1 MIDFTKVPNIHYWT
15 QRVLPCV
22 FDESL
27 SYVEKINKLEEE
39 INKLIEE
46 YNKFGQNVVTEI
58 NTFEEETTNQIN
70 TFIQQITNEINTFKS
85 DITNQLNTF
94 ETTITNRQNA
104 FETRILETAQ
114 EFVTTINNDILTFKQ
129 TINNNMVTFKQTI
142 NNDIV
147 TFKQTT
153 TAQQEEFENHVTEQ
167 NQQFMN
173 QVNQSISDMQLIV
186 DDIPAVVPQLV
197 KTDTEKWLV
206 SNAPAMIE
214 SSVANN
220 VNKFFDVD
228 SLIYV
233 THDESI
239 EDLNNWT
246 TTGIYYG
253 TSLSTLSNYPANIVS
268 GDMYWC
274 FVGHTGT
281 NAVERTIQQTLY
293 LNDGSCFTRAYVNTS
308 SAWDIWIRVSNTNR
322 EIEYNTEVD
331 FNTFFFTDKNYGLND
346 TWTGVYQLSKWSNAP
361 SDLIE
366 GDVVI
371 VNKYKYIASGNL
383 YNVQVVTKINSHVN
397 NFKNLGKIWTRKR
410 FGTVWSPWVLI
421 NYENLMINK
430 TLNGIDV
437 NSITESNIITCDS
450 ASGAINTNLPNSYL
464 TNGNYYIQT
473 IKNSD
478 TEILQY
484 LYNTGDYGANIYSR
498 QKNGN
503 TWSVW
508 RAIVPNVRYEETTNF
523 TLSGANPSYENY
535 YPTSISTIGL
545 PDENIFGGFE
555 VQAIVNIDGKS
566 SNPTPMLYNAN
577 LVYNANSPNVI
588 TIGFKVFDYESQ
600 AGKFC
605 VKFRVLDWR

>member
-1 MIDFTKVPNIHYWT
+1 MIDFTKIPNIHYWT

-39 INKLIEE
+39 FNNLIND
-46 YNKFGQNVVTEI
+46 YNDFGQNVVTEI

-70 TFIQQITNEINTFKS
+70 SFIQQVTDEINTFKS
-85 DITNQLNTF
+85 DVTNQLNTF

-104 FETRILETAQ
+104 FETRILELTQ
-114 EFVTTINNDILTFKQ
+114 EFETTINNDIATFKQ
-129 TINNNMVTFKQTI
+129 TM
-142 NNDIV
+142 
-147 TFKQTT
+147 TT
-153 TAQQEEFENHVTEQ
+153 QQEEFENRVTEE

-220 VNKFFDVD
+220 VNKVFDVD

-281 NAVERTIQQTLY
+281 EAVEITIQQTLY

-308 SAWDIWIRVSNTNR
+308 KEWDLWRRVSSTHR
-322 EIEYNTEVD
+322 EIKYDAEID
-331 FNTFFFTDKNYGLND
+331 FNTFFFTSTNYGLND
-346 TWTGVYQLSKWSNAP
+346 TWTGVYLSDKWSNVP
-361 SDLIE
+361 SDLVV

-371 VNKYKYIASGNL
+371 VNIYSYILAGILYVTQVITKIAS
-383 YNVQVVTKINSHVN
+383 NSMHN
-397 NFKNLGKIWTRKR
+397 NNIGKIWSRKR
-410 FGTVWSPWVLI
+410 SGSIWNDWTGI
-421 NYENLMINK
+421 NNENLIINK
-430 TLNGIDV
+430 TSTGINA
-437 NSITESNIITCDS
+437 NSLDGNIIVTCDS
-450 ASGAINTNLPNSYL
+450 DSGAVNTNLPNSYL
-464 TNGNYYIQT
+464 TNGHYYIQT
-473 IKNSD
+473 IKNSSS
-478 TEILQY
+478 EILQY

-498 QKNGN
+498 QKNGSS
-503 TWSVW
+503 WSVW
-508 RAIVPNVRYEETTNF
+508 RAIAPNVRYEETTNF

-535 YPTSISTIGL
+535 YPTTISTIGL
-545 PDENIFGGFE
+545 PDENIFNGFE

-577 LVYNANSPNVI
+577 LVYNANSPNII

-600 AGKFC
+600 AGKFY

>member
-39 INKLIEE
+39 INKLIED
-46 YNKFGQNVVTEI
+46 YNTFGQAVTNEI

-70 TFIQQITNEINTFKS
+70 TFIQQVTDEINTFKS

-94 ETTITNRQNA
+94 ETSMTNKQNA
-104 FETRILETAQ
+104 FETRILELTQ
-114 EFVTTINNDILTFKQ
+114 EFETTINNDIATFKQ
-129 TINNNMVTFKQTI
+129 TITTQQQQFETRV
-142 NNDIV
+142 NNDINTMQEVVNEIPNTV
-147 TFKQTT
+147 TT
-153 TAQQEEFENHVTEQ
+153 
-167 NQQFMN
+167 
-173 QVNQSISDMQLIV
+173 QVNAITQ
-186 DDIPAVVPQLV
+186 P
-197 KTDTEKWLV
+197 WLV
-206 SNAPAMIE
+206 ANVPEMVE
-214 SSVANN
+214 SIVANN

-281 NAVERTIQQTLY
+281 EAVEITIQQTLY

-308 SAWDIWIRVSNTNR
+308 KEWDLWRRVSSTHR
-322 EIEYNTEVD
+322 EIKYDAEID
-331 FNTFFFTDKNYGLND
+331 FNTFFFTSTNYGLND
-346 TWTGVYQLSKWSNAP
+346 TWTGVYLSDKWSNVP
-361 SDLIE
+361 SDLVV

-371 VNKYKYIASGNL
+371 VNIYSYILAGILYVTQVITKIAS
-383 YNVQVVTKINSHVN
+383 NSMHN
-397 NFKNLGKIWTRKR
+397 NNIGKIWSRKR
-410 FGTVWSPWVLI
+410 SGSIWNDWTGI
-421 NYENLMINK
+421 NNENLIINK
-430 TLNGIDV
+430 TSTGINA
-437 NSITESNIITCDS
+437 NSLDGNIIVTCDS
-450 ASGAINTNLPNSYL
+450 DSGAVNTNLPNSYL
-464 TNGNYYIQT
+464 TNGHYYIQT
-473 IKNSD
+473 IKNSSS
-478 TEILQY
+478 EILQY

-498 QKNGN
+498 QKNGSS
-503 TWSVW
+503 WSVW
-508 RAIVPNVRYEETTNF
+508 RAIAPNVRYEETTNF

-535 YPTSISTIGL
+535 YPTTISTIGL
-545 PDENIFGGFE
+545 PNENIFGGFE

-600 AGKFC
+600 PGKFY

>member
-1 MIDFTKVPNIHYWT
+1 MIDFTKIPNIHYWT

-104 FETRILETAQ
+104 FETRVLELAQ
-114 EFVTTINNDILTFKQ
+114 EFVTAINNDIITFKQ
-129 TINNNMVTFKQTI
+129 TMRT
-142 NNDIV
+142 
-147 TFKQTT
+147 
-153 TAQQEEFENHVTEQ
+153 QQEEFENRVTEE

-206 SNAPAMIE
+206 SNVPAMIE

-220 VNKFFDVD
+220 VNKVFDVD

-308 SAWDIWIRVSNTNR
+308 KEWDLWRRVSSTHR
-322 EIEYNTEVD
+322 EIKYDAEID
-331 FNTFFFTDKNYGLND
+331 FNTFFFTSTNYGLND
-346 TWTGVYQLSKWSNAP
+346 TWTGVYLSDKWSNVP
-361 SDLIE
+361 SDLVD

-371 VNKYKYIASGNL
+371 VNIYSYILAGILYVTQVITKIAS
-383 YNVQVVTKINSHVN
+383 NSMHN
-397 NFKNLGKIWTRKR
+397 NNIGKIWSRKR
-410 FGTVWSPWVLI
+410 SGSIWNDWTGI
-421 NYENLMINK
+421 NNENLIINK
-430 TLNGIDV
+430 TSTGINA
-437 NSITESNIITCDS
+437 NSLDGNIIVTCDS
-450 ASGAINTNLPNSYL
+450 DSGAVNTNLPNSYL
-464 TNGNYYIQT
+464 TNGHYYIQT
-473 IKNSD
+473 IKNSSS
-478 TEILQY
+478 EILQY

-498 QKNGN
+498 QKNGSS
-503 TWSVW
+503 WSVW
-508 RAIVPNVRYEETTNF
+508 RAIAPNVRYEETTNF

-535 YPTSISTIGL
+535 YPTTISTIGL
-545 PDENIFGGFE
+545 PNENIFGGFE

-588 TIGFKVFDYESQ
+588 TIGFKVFDYDSQ
-600 AGKFC
+600 AGNFY

>member
-94 ETTITNRQNA
+94 ETTITNKQNA
-104 FETRILETAQ
+104 FETRILELTQ
-114 EFVTTINNDILTFKQ
+114 EFETAINNEIATFKQ
-129 TINNNMVTFKQTI
+129 TM
-142 NNDIV
+142 
-147 TFKQTT
+147 
-153 TAQQEEFENHVTEQ
+153 TAQQEEFENRVTEQ

-186 DDIPAVVPQLV
+186 DNIPATVPQLV

-220 VNKFFDVD
+220 VNKVFDVD

-239 EDLNNWT
+239 NDLNNWT

-293 LNDGSCFTRAYVNTS
+293 LNDGSCFTRGYVNTS
-308 SAWDIWIRVSNTNR
+308 KAWDLWIRVSNTHR
-322 EIEYNTEVD
+322 QIEHNTEID
-331 FNTFFFTDKNYGLND
+331 FNTYFFTDNNYGLND
-346 TWTGVYQLSKWSNAP
+346 TWTGVYQADKWSNVP

-366 GDVVI
+366 GDIVN
-371 VNKYKYIASGNL
+371 VNKYDYTAIGNT
-383 YNVQVVTKINSHVN
+383 YTVQVITKIESALSNSSN
-397 NFKNLGKIWTRKR
+397 IGKIWTRKKSGDI
-410 FGTVWSPWVLI
+410 FSNWTGI
-421 NYENLMINK
+421 NNENLIINK
-430 TLNGIDV
+430 TSTGINA
-437 NSITESNIITCDS
+437 NSLKENIIVTCDS
-450 ASGAINTNLPNSYL
+450 ASGAVNTNLPNSYL
-464 TNGNYYIQT
+464 TNGHYYIQT
-473 IKNSD
+473 IKNSS

-523 TLSGANPSYENY
+523 TLSSANPSYENY

-600 AGKFC
+600 AGKFY

>member
-46 YNKFGQNVVTEI
+46 YNTFGQNVVTEI

-94 ETTITNRQNA
+94 ETTITNRQTA
-104 FETRILETAQ
+104 FETRILELTQ
-114 EFVTTINNDILTFKQ
+114 EFETAINNDIATFKQ
-129 TINNNMVTFKQTI
+129 TM
-142 NNDIV
+142 
-147 TFKQTT
+147 TT
-153 TAQQEEFENHVTEQ
+153 QQEEFENRVTEE

-197 KTDTEKWLV
+197 KTDTEKWLT

-220 VNKFFDVD
+220 VNKVFDVD

-281 NAVERTIQQTLY
+281 EAVEITIQQTLY

-308 SAWDIWIRVSNTNR
+308 KEWDLWRRVSSTHR
-322 EIEYNTEVD
+322 EIKYDAEID
-331 FNTFFFTDKNYGLND
+331 FNTFFFTSTNYGLND
-346 TWTGVYQLSKWSNAP
+346 TWTGVYLSDKWSNVP
-361 SDLIE
+361 SDLAV

-371 VNKYKYIASGNL
+371 VNIYSYILAGILYVTQVITKIAS
-383 YNVQVVTKINSHVN
+383 NSMHN
-397 NFKNLGKIWTRKR
+397 NNIGKIWSRKR
-410 FGTVWSPWVLI
+410 SGSIWNDWTGI
-421 NYENLMINK
+421 NNENLIINK
-430 TLNGIDV
+430 TSTGINA
-437 NSITESNIITCDS
+437 NSLDGNIIVTCDS
-450 ASGAINTNLPNSYL
+450 DSGAVNTNLPNSYL
-464 TNGNYYIQT
+464 TNGHYYIQT
-473 IKNSD
+473 IKNSSS
-478 TEILQY
+478 EILQY

-498 QKNGN
+498 QKNGSS
-503 TWSVW
+503 WSVW
-508 RAIVPNVRYEETTNF
+508 RAIAPNVRYEETTNF

-535 YPTSISTIGL
+535 YPTTISTIGL
-545 PDENIFGGFE
+545 PDENIFNGFE

-600 AGKFC
+600 AGKFY

>member
-94 ETTITNRQNA
+94 ETSITNRQNA
-104 FETRILETAQ
+104 FETRILELTQ
-114 EFVTTINNDILTFKQ
+114 EFETTINNDIATFKQ
-129 TINNNMVTFKQTI
+129 TM
-142 NNDIV
+142 
-147 TFKQTT
+147 TT
-153 TAQQEEFENHVTEQ
+153 QQEEFENRVTEE

-186 DDIPAVVPQLV
+186 DDIPAAVPQLV
-197 KTDTEKWLV
+197 KTDTEKWLA

-220 VNKFFDVD
+220 VNKVFDVD

-308 SAWDIWIRVSNTNR
+308 SAWDLWIRVSNTNR

-331 FNTFFFTDKNYGLND
+331 FNTYFTNYGMND
-346 TWTGVYQLSKWSNAP
+346 TWTGIYQASKWSNVP
-361 SDLIE
+361 SDLID
-366 GDVVI
+366 GDI
-371 VNKYKYIASGNL
+371 VNANIYSYIASGNV
-383 YNVQVVTKINSHVN
+383 YVIQVVTKIESASN
-397 NFKNLGKIWTRKR
+397 NKNIGKIWTRKN
-410 FGTVWSPWVLI
+410 FGDVWSNWTGI
-421 NYENLMINK
+421 NNENLIINK
-430 TLNGIDV
+430 TTTSIDANSLNK
-437 NSITESNIITCDS
+437 NIIVTCDS
-450 ASGAINTNLPNSYL
+450 ASGAVNTNLPNSNL
-464 TNGNYYIQT
+464 TTGHYYIQT

-503 TWSVW
+503 SWSVW
-508 RAIVPNVRYEETTNF
+508 RAIAPNVRYEETTNF

-535 YPTSISTIGL
+535 YPTTISTIGL

-600 AGKFC
+600 AGTYY

>member
-39 INKLIEE
+39 INKLIED
-46 YNKFGQNVVTEI
+46 YNTFGQAVTNEI

-70 TFIQQITNEINTFKS
+70 TFIQQVTDEINTFKS

-94 ETTITNRQNA
+94 ETSMTNKQNA
-104 FETRILETAQ
+104 FETRILELTQ
-114 EFVTTINNDILTFKQ
+114 EFETTINNDIATFKQ
-129 TINNNMVTFKQTI
+129 TITTQQQQFETTINNDIATFKQTI
-142 NNDIV
+142 TTQQQQFETRVNNDINTMQEVVNEIPNTV
-147 TFKQTT
+147 TT
-153 TAQQEEFENHVTEQ
+153 
-167 NQQFMN
+167 
-173 QVNQSISDMQLIV
+173 QVNAITQ
-186 DDIPAVVPQLV
+186 P
-197 KTDTEKWLV
+197 WLV
-206 SNAPAMIE
+206 ANVPAMVE

-281 NAVERTIQQTLY
+281 EAVEVTIQQTLY

-308 SAWDIWIRVSNTNR
+308 KEWDLWRRVSSTHR
-322 EIEYNTEVD
+322 EIKYDTEID
-331 FNTFFFTDKNYGLND
+331 FNTFFFTSTNYGLND
-346 TWTGVYQLSKWSNAP
+346 TWTGVYDPSKWSNVP
-361 SDLIE
+361 SDLVV

-371 VNKYKYIASGNL
+371 VNIYSYIMVGILYVTQVITKIAS
-383 YNVQVVTKINSHVN
+383 NSMHN
-397 NFKNLGKIWTRKR
+397 NNIGKIWSRKR
-410 FGTVWSPWVLI
+410 SGGVWNGWTGI
-421 NYENLMINK
+421 NNENLIINK
-430 TLNGIDV
+430 TSTGINA
-437 NSITESNIITCDS
+437 NSLDENIIVTCDS
-450 ASGAINTNLPNSYL
+450 DSGAVNTNLPNSYL
-464 TNGNYYIQT
+464 TNGHYYIQT
-473 IKNSD
+473 IKNSSA
-478 TEILQY
+478 EILQY

-498 QKNGN
+498 QKNGSS
-503 TWSVW
+503 WSVW
-508 RAIVPNVRYEETTNF
+508 RAIAPNVRYEETTNF

-535 YPTSISTIGL
+535 YPTTISTIGL
-545 PDENIFGGFE
+545 PNENIFDGFE

-600 AGKFC
+600 AGKFY

>member
-39 INKLIEE
+39 INKLIED
-46 YNKFGQNVVTEI
+46 YNTFGQAVTNEI
-58 NTFEEETTNQIN
+58 NTFEGETTNQIN
-70 TFIQQITNEINTFKS
+70 AFVTQVTDDINSFKENVTNNINS
-85 DITNQLNTF
+85 F
-94 ETTITNRQNA
+94 ETDIRNIVEE
-104 FETRILETAQ
+104 FETA
-114 EFVTTINNDILTFKQ
+114 INNDIATFKQ
-129 TINNNMVTFKQTI
+129 TI
-142 NNDIV
+142 
-147 TFKQTT
+147 TT
-153 TAQQEEFENHVTEQ
+153 QQEEFETRVNNDINAMQEVVNEIPNTVTT
-167 NQQFMN
+167 
-173 QVNQSISDMQLIV
+173 QVNAITQ
-186 DDIPAVVPQLV
+186 P
-197 KTDTEKWLV
+197 WLV
-206 SNAPAMIE
+206 ANVPAMVE

-220 VNKFFDVD
+220 VNKVFDVD

-274 FVGHTGT
+274 FVGHTGS

-293 LNDGSCFTRAYVNTS
+293 LNDGSCFTRGYVNTS
-308 SAWDIWIRVSNTNR
+308 KAWDLWIRVSNTNR
-322 EIEYNTEVD
+322 QIEPNTEID
-331 FNTFFFTDKNYGLND
+331 FNTYFFTDNNYGLND
-346 TWTGVYQLSKWSNAP
+346 TWVGSYDPFEWSNEPSELIRGDIVNVNIYRYTSTGFTYIVQVITKIGTTLSKNSN
-361 SDLIE
+361 I
-366 GDVVI
+366 
-371 VNKYKYIASGNL
+371 
-383 YNVQVVTKINSHVN
+383 
-397 NFKNLGKIWTRKR
+397 GKIWTRIKS
-410 FGTVWSPWVLI
+410 GDDWSEWTGI
-421 NYENLMINK
+421 NNENLIINK
-430 TLNGIDV
+430 TSTGINANSLN
-437 NSITESNIITCDS
+437 ENIIVTCDS
-450 ASGAINTNLPNSYL
+450 ASGVVNTHLPNSYL
-464 TNGNYYIQT
+464 TNGHYYIQT

-498 QKNGN
+498 QKNGSS
-503 TWSVW
+503 WSVW
-508 RAIVPNVRYEETTNF
+508 RAIAPNVRYEETTNF

-535 YPTSISTIGL
+535 YPTTISTIGL
-545 PDENIFGGFE
+545 PNENIFDGFE

-577 LVYNANSPNVI
+577 LVYNANSPNVV

-600 AGKFC
+600 AGKFY

>member
-70 TFIQQITNEINTFKS
+70 SFIQQVTDEINQFKADITSQLNTFKT
-85 DITNQLNTF
+85 DITNQQNTF
-94 ETTITNRQNA
+94 ETTIRNLQKTFEDNITNRQ
-104 FETRILETAQ
+104 T
-114 EFVTTINNDILTFKQ
+114 
-129 TINNNMVTFKQTI
+129 
-142 NNDIV
+142 
-147 TFKQTT
+147 
-153 TAQQEEFENHVTEQ
+153 EFENNITTI
-167 NQQFMN
+167 
-173 QVNQSISDMQLIV
+173 VNNFKSSVNTSIANMQSVV
-186 DDIPAVVPQLV
+186 DDIPN
-197 KTDTEKWLV
+197 TV
-206 SNAPAMIE
+206 S
-214 SSVANN
+214 SSVNDIAVPWLQTNVPNIVSEQVAND
-220 VNKFFDVD
+220 VNKVFDVD
-228 SLIYV
+228 NLIYV

-239 EDLNNWT
+239 NDLNNWT

-308 SAWDIWIRVSNTNR
+308 NAWDLWIRVSNTNR
-322 EIEYNTEVD
+322 MIEYNAEVD
-331 FNTFFFTDKNYGLND
+331 FNTFFFTNKNYGLND
-346 TWTGVYQLSKWSNAP
+346 TWIGVYQLSKWSNAP

-366 GDVVI
+366 SDVVI
-371 VNKYKYIASGNL
+371 VNKYSYIASGNM

-397 NFKNLGKIWTRKR
+397 NFKNLGKIWTRKK
-410 FGTVWSPWVLI
+410 FGTAWSPWVLI

-430 TLNGIDV
+430 TLNGINV

-450 ASGAINTNLPNSYL
+450 ASGAVNTNLPNSNL
-464 TNGNYYIQT
+464 TTGHYYIQT

-498 QKNGN
+498 QKNGSS
-503 TWSVW
+503 WSVW
-508 RAIVPNVRYEETTNF
+508 RAIAPNVRYEETTNF

-535 YPTSISTIGL
+535 YPTTISTIGL
-545 PDENIFGGFE
+545 PNENIFDGFE

-600 AGKFC
+600 QGKFY

>member
-39 INKLIEE
+39 INKLIED
-46 YNKFGQNVVTEI
+46 YNTFGQAVTNEI

-70 TFIQQITNEINTFKS
+70 TFIQQVTDEINTFKS
-85 DITNQLNTF
+85 DITNQLNMF
-94 ETTITNRQNA
+94 ETSMTNKQNA
-104 FETRILETAQ
+104 FETRILELTQ
-114 EFVTTINNDILTFKQ
+114 EFETTINNDIATFKQ
-129 TINNNMVTFKQTI
+129 TITTQQQQFETRV
-142 NNDIV
+142 NNDINTMQEVVNEIPNTV
-147 TFKQTT
+147 TT
-153 TAQQEEFENHVTEQ
+153 
-167 NQQFMN
+167 
-173 QVNQSISDMQLIV
+173 QVNAITQ
-186 DDIPAVVPQLV
+186 P
-197 KTDTEKWLV
+197 WLV
-206 SNAPAMIE
+206 ANVPAMVE
-214 SSVANN
+214 SSVAKN

-253 TSLSTLSNYPANIVS
+253 TSLSILSNYPANIVS

-281 NAVERTIQQTLY
+281 EAVEVTIQQTLY

-308 SAWDIWIRVSNTNR
+308 KEWDLWRRVSSTHR
-322 EIEYNTEVD
+322 EIKSDTEID
-331 FNTFFFTDKNYGLND
+331 FNTFFFTSTNYGLND
-346 TWTGVYQLSKWSNAP
+346 TWTGVYDPSKWSNVP
-361 SDLIE
+361 SDLVD

-371 VNKYKYIASGNL
+371 VNIYSYIMVGILYVTQVITKIAS
-383 YNVQVVTKINSHVN
+383 NSMHN
-397 NFKNLGKIWTRKR
+397 NNIGKIWSRKR
-410 FGTVWSPWVLI
+410 SGNVWNSWTGI
-421 NYENLMINK
+421 NNENLIINK
-430 TLNGIDV
+430 TSTGINA
-437 NSITESNIITCDS
+437 NSLDENIIVTCDS
-450 ASGAINTNLPNSYL
+450 DSGAVNTNLPNSYL
-464 TNGNYYIQT
+464 TNGHYYIQT
-473 IKNSD
+473 IKNSSA
-478 TEILQY
+478 EILQY

-498 QKNGN
+498 QKNGSS
-503 TWSVW
+503 WSVW
-508 RAIVPNVRYEETTNF
+508 RAIAPNVRYEETTNF

-535 YPTSISTIGL
+535 YPTTISTIGL
-545 PDENIFGGFE
+545 PNENIFDGFE

-600 AGKFC
+600 AGNFY

>member
-39 INKLIEE
+39 INKLIED
-46 YNKFGQNVVTEI
+46 YNTFGQAVTNEI

-70 TFIQQITNEINTFKS
+70 TFIQQVTDEINTFKS

-94 ETTITNRQNA
+94 ETSMTNKQNA
-104 FETRILETAQ
+104 FETRILELTQ
-114 EFVTTINNDILTFKQ
+114 EFETTINNDIATFKQ
-129 TINNNMVTFKQTI
+129 TITTQQQQFETRV
-142 NNDIV
+142 NNDINTMQEVVNEIPNTV
-147 TFKQTT
+147 TT
-153 TAQQEEFENHVTEQ
+153 
-167 NQQFMN
+167 
-173 QVNQSISDMQLIV
+173 QVNAITQ
-186 DDIPAVVPQLV
+186 P
-197 KTDTEKWLV
+197 WLV
-206 SNAPAMIE
+206 ANVPAMVE

-253 TSLSTLSNYPANIVS
+253 TSLSILSNYPANIVS

-281 NAVERTIQQTLY
+281 EAVEVTIQQTLY

-308 SAWDIWIRVSNTNR
+308 NEWDLWRRVSSTHR
-322 EIEYNTEVD
+322 EIKYDTEID
-331 FNTFFFTDKNYGLND
+331 FNTFFFTSTNYGLND
-346 TWTGVYQLSKWSNAP
+346 TWTGVYDPSKWSNVP
-361 SDLIE
+361 SDLVV

-371 VNKYKYIASGNL
+371 VNIYSYIMVGILYVTQVITKIAS
-383 YNVQVVTKINSHVN
+383 NSMHN
-397 NFKNLGKIWTRKR
+397 NNIGKIWSRKR
-410 FGTVWSPWVLI
+410 SGVVWNGWTGI
-421 NYENLMINK
+421 NNENLIINK
-430 TLNGIDV
+430 TSTGINA
-437 NSITESNIITCDS
+437 NSLDENIIVTCDS
-450 ASGAINTNLPNSYL
+450 DSGAVNTNLPNSYL
-464 TNGNYYIQT
+464 TNGHYYIQT
-473 IKNSD
+473 IKNSSA
-478 TEILQY
+478 EILQY
-484 LYNTGDYGANIYSR
+484 LYNSGDYGANIYSR
-498 QKNGN
+498 QKNGSS
-503 TWSVW
+503 WSVW
-508 RAIVPNVRYEETTNF
+508 RAIAPNVRYEETTNF

-535 YPTSISTIGL
+535 YPTTISTIGL
-545 PDENIFGGFE
+545 PNENIFDGFE

-588 TIGFKVFDYESQ
+588 TIGFKVFDYDSQ
-600 AGKFC
+600 AGKFY

>member
-46 YNKFGQNVVTEI
+46 YNTFGQNVVTEI

-104 FETRILETAQ
+104 FETRILELTE
-114 EFVTTINNDILTFKQ
+114 EFETTINNDIATFKQ
-129 TINNNMVTFKQTI
+129 TM
-142 NNDIV
+142 
-147 TFKQTT
+147 TT
-153 TAQQEEFENHVTEQ
+153 QQEQFENRVTEQ
-167 NQQFMN
+167 NQQFRTQIN
-173 QVNQSISDMQLIV
+173 SDINSMQAVV
-186 DDIPAVVPQLV
+186 DDIPN
-197 KTDTEKWLV
+197 TV
-206 SNAPAMIE
+206 S
-214 SSVANN
+214 SSVNDVAIPWLQTNVPTMVNDQVAND
-220 VNKFFDVD
+220 VNKIFDVD
-228 SLIYV
+228 NLIYV

-239 EDLNNWT
+239 KDLNNWT

-308 SAWDIWIRVSNTNR
+308 SAWDLWRRVSSTHR
-322 EIEYNTEVD
+322 EIKYDAEID
-331 FNTFFFTDKNYGLND
+331 FNTFFFTSTNYGLND
-346 TWTGVYQLSKWSNAP
+346 TWTGVYLSDKWSNVP
-361 SDLIE
+361 SDLE
-366 GDVVI
+366 VGDVVI
-371 VNKYKYIASGNL
+371 VNIYSYILAGILYVTQVITKIAS
-383 YNVQVVTKINSHVN
+383 NSMHN
-397 NFKNLGKIWTRKR
+397 NNIGKIWSRKR
-410 FGTVWSPWVLI
+410 SGNIWNAWTGI
-421 NYENLMINK
+421 NNENLIINK
-430 TLNGIDV
+430 TSTGINA
-437 NSITESNIITCDS
+437 NSLDGNIIVTCDS
-450 ASGAINTNLPNSYL
+450 DSGAVNTNLPNSYL
-464 TNGNYYIQT
+464 TNGHYYIQT
-473 IKNSD
+473 IKNSSS
-478 TEILQY
+478 EILQY

-498 QKNGN
+498 QKNGSS
-503 TWSVW
+503 WSVW
-508 RAIVPNVRYEETTNF
+508 RAIAPNVRYEETTNF

-535 YPTSISTIGL
+535 YPTTISTIGL
-545 PDENIFGGFE
+545 PDENIFNGFE

-600 AGKFC
+600 AGKFY

>member
-39 INKLIEE
+39 INKLIED
-46 YNKFGQNVVTEI
+46 YNTFGQAVTNEI

-70 TFIQQITNEINTFKS
+70 TFIQQVTDEINTFKS

-94 ETTITNRQNA
+94 ETSMTNKQNA
-104 FETRILETAQ
+104 FETRILELTQ
-114 EFVTTINNDILTFKQ
+114 EFETTINNDIATFKQ
-129 TINNNMVTFKQTI
+129 TI
-142 NNDIV
+142 
-147 TFKQTT
+147 TT
-153 TAQQEEFENHVTEQ
+153 QQEEFENRVTEE

-197 KTDTEKWLV
+197 KTDTEKWLT

-281 NAVERTIQQTLY
+281 EAVEITIQQTLY

-308 SAWDIWIRVSNTNR
+308 KEWDLWCRVSSTHR
-322 EIEYNTEVD
+322 EIKYDAEID
-331 FNTFFFTDKNYGLND
+331 FNTFFFTSTNYGLND
-346 TWTGVYQLSKWSNAP
+346 TWTGVYLSDKWSNVP
-361 SDLIE
+361 SDLVV

-371 VNKYKYIASGNL
+371 VNIYSYILAGILYVTQVITKIAS
-383 YNVQVVTKINSHVN
+383 NSMHN
-397 NFKNLGKIWTRKR
+397 NNIGKIWSRKR
-410 FGTVWSPWVLI
+410 SGGIWNDWTGI
-421 NYENLMINK
+421 NNENLIINK
-430 TLNGIDV
+430 TSTGINA
-437 NSITESNIITCDS
+437 NSLDGNIIVTCDS
-450 ASGAINTNLPNSYL
+450 DSGAVNTNLPNSYL
-464 TNGNYYIQT
+464 TNGHYYIQT
-473 IKNSD
+473 IKNSSS
-478 TEILQY
+478 EILQY

-498 QKNGN
+498 QKNGSS
-503 TWSVW
+503 WSVW

-535 YPTSISTIGL
+535 YPTTISTIGL
-545 PDENIFGGFE
+545 PDENIFNGFE

-600 AGKFC
+600 AGKFY

>member
-39 INKLIEE
+39 FNNLIND
-46 YNKFGQNVVTEI
+46 YNDFGQNVVTEI

-94 ETTITNRQNA
+94 ETTITNKQNA
-104 FETRILETAQ
+104 FETRILELTQ
-114 EFVTTINNDILTFKQ
+114 EFETTINNDIATFKQ
-129 TINNNMVTFKQTI
+129 TI
-142 NNDIV
+142 
-147 TFKQTT
+147 
-153 TAQQEEFENHVTEQ
+153 TAQQEEFENRVTEQ

-206 SNAPAMIE
+206 ANAPAMIE

-239 EDLNNWT
+239 KDLNNWT

-308 SAWDIWIRVSNTNR
+308 SAWDLWIRVSNTNR

-464 TNGNYYIQT
+464 TNGHYYIQT

-535 YPTSISTIGL
+535 YPTTISTIGL
-545 PDENIFGGFE
+545 PNENIFGGFE

-600 AGKFC
+600 AGKFY

>member
-39 INKLIEE
+39 FNNLIND
-46 YNKFGQNVVTEI
+46 YNDFGQNVVTEI

-104 FETRILETAQ
+104 FETRILELTQ
-114 EFVTTINNDILTFKQ
+114 EFETAINNDIATFKQ
-129 TINNNMVTFKQTI
+129 TI
-142 NNDIV
+142 
-147 TFKQTT
+147 
-153 TAQQEEFENHVTEQ
+153 TAQQEEFENRVTEQ

-220 VNKFFDVD
+220 VNKVFDVD

-308 SAWDIWIRVSNTNR
+308 SAWDLWIRVSNTNR

-361 SDLIE
+361 SDLIG

-464 TNGNYYIQT
+464 TNGHYYIQT

-535 YPTSISTIGL
+535 YPTTISTIGL
-545 PDENIFGGFE
+545 PNENIFGGFE

-600 AGKFC
+600 AGNFY

>member
-1 MIDFTKVPNIHYWT
+1 MIDFTKIPNIHYWT

-39 INKLIEE
+39 INKLIEG
-46 YNKFGQNVVTEI
+46 YNTFGQNVVTEI

-70 TFIQQITNEINTFKS
+70 AFIEQVTNEINQFK
-85 DITNQLNTF
+85 DGVMLELEIFTGNITNQQTTF
-94 ETTITNRQNA
+94 ETNIRNLQKTFENNITSRQ
-104 FETRILETAQ
+104 T
-114 EFVTTINNDILTFKQ
+114 
-129 TINNNMVTFKQTI
+129 
-142 NNDIV
+142 
-147 TFKQTT
+147 
-153 TAQQEEFENHVTEQ
+153 EFENNITTI
-167 NQQFMN
+167 
-173 QVNQSISDMQLIV
+173 VNNFKSSVNTSIANMQSVI
-186 DDIPAVVPQLV
+186 DDIPN
-197 KTDTEKWLV
+197 TV
-206 SNAPAMIE
+206 S
-214 SSVANN
+214 SSVNDVAVPWLQTNVPNMVSEQVAND
-220 VNKFFDVD
+220 VNKIFDVD

-281 NAVERTIQQTLY
+281 NAVEKTIQQTLY
-293 LNDGSCFTRAYVNTS
+293 LNDGSCFIRGYVNTS
-308 SAWDIWIRVSNTNR
+308 KAWDLWIRVSSTHR
-322 EIEYNTEVD
+322 EIKFDTEVD
-331 FNTFFFTDKNYGLND
+331 FNTFFFTSANYGLND
-346 TWTGVYQLSKWSNAP
+346 TWTGVYDPSKWSNVP
-361 SDLIE
+361 SDLVV

-371 VNKYKYIASGNL
+371 VNIYSYIMTGILYVTQVITKIASNAM
-383 YNVQVVTKINSHVN
+383 KN
-397 NFKNLGKIWTRKR
+397 NNIGKIWSRKR
-410 FGTVWSPWVLI
+410 SGSIWNAWTGI
-421 NYENLMINK
+421 NNENLIINK
-430 TLNGIDV
+430 TSSGINA
-437 NSITESNIITCDS
+437 NSLDENIIVTCDS
-450 ASGAINTNLPNSYL
+450 ASGAVNTNLPNSNL
-464 TNGNYYIQT
+464 TTGHYYIQT

-498 QKNGN
+498 QKNGSS
-503 TWSVW
+503 WSVW
-508 RAIVPNVRYEETTNF
+508 RAIAPNVRYEETTNF
-523 TLSGANPSYENY
+523 TLSGTNPSYENY
-535 YPTSISTIGL
+535 YPTTISTIGL
-545 PDENIFGGFE
+545 PNENIFDGFE

-588 TIGFKVFDYESQ
+588 TIGFKVFDFESQ
-600 AGKFC
+600 AGKFY

>member
-1 MIDFTKVPNIHYWT
+1 MIDFTKIPNIHYWT

-39 INKLIEE
+39 FNNLIND

-70 TFIQQITNEINTFKS
+70 AFIEQVTNEINQFKADITLQLNTFKT
-85 DITNQLNTF
+85 DITNQQNYF
-94 ETTITNRQNA
+94 ESS
-104 FETRILETAQ
+104 ILKLVKEY
-114 EFVTTINNDILTFKQ
+114 VTTINNDIATFKQ
-129 TINNNMVTFKQTI
+129 TI
-142 NNDIV
+142 
-147 TFKQTT
+147 
-153 TAQQEEFENHVTEQ
+153 TAQQEEFENR
-167 NQQFMN
+167 
-173 QVNQSISDMQLIV
+173 VNNSIANMQSV
-186 DDIPAVVPQLV
+186 VNDIPN
-197 KTDTEKWLV
+197 TV
-206 SNAPAMIE
+206 S
-214 SSVANN
+214 SSVNDVAVPWLQTNVPNMVSEQVAND
-220 VNKFFDVD
+220 VNKIFDVD

-233 THDESI
+233 THDTSI

-253 TSLSTLSNYPANIVS
+253 TSLSILSNYPANIVS

-281 NAVERTIQQTLY
+281 DAVETTIQQTLY
-293 LNDGSCFTRAYVNTS
+293 LNNGSCFTRSYDNTS
-308 SAWDIWIRVSNTNR
+308 SAWDLWLRVSNTNR
-322 EIEYNTEVD
+322 KIEYDTEVD
-331 FNTFFFTDKNYGLND
+331 FNTFFYTDKNYGLND
-346 TWTGVYQLSKWSNAP
+346 TWIGVYQLSKWNNAP

-366 GDVVI
+366 NDVVI
-371 VNKYKYIASGNL
+371 VNKYSYTANGNI
-383 YNVQVVTKINSHVN
+383 YNIQVVTKINSHAN

-430 TLNGIDV
+430 ILNGIDV
-437 NSITESNIITCDS
+437 NAITESNIITCDS
-450 ASGAINTNLPNSYL
+450 ASGAINTNLPNLYL
-464 TNGNYYIQT
+464 TNGHYYIQT

-498 QKNGN
+498 QKNGT

-535 YPTSISTIGL
+535 YPTTISTIGL

-588 TIGFKVFDYESQ
+588 TIGFKVFDYESE
-600 AGKFC
+600 AGKFY

>member
-70 TFIQQITNEINTFKS
+70 TFIQQVTDEINTFKS

-94 ETTITNRQNA
+94 ETSMTNKQNA
-104 FETRILETAQ
+104 FETRILELTQ
-114 EFVTTINNDILTFKQ
+114 EFETTINNDIATFKQ
-129 TINNNMVTFKQTI
+129 TI
-142 NNDIV
+142 
-147 TFKQTT
+147 TT
-153 TAQQEEFENHVTEQ
+153 QQQQFETRVTEE

-186 DDIPAVVPQLV
+186 DDIPTAVPQLV

-220 VNKFFDVD
+220 VNKVFDVD

-239 EDLNNWT
+239 KDLNNWT

-281 NAVERTIQQTLY
+281 KAVERTIQQTLY
-293 LNDGSCFTRAYVNTS
+293 LNDGSCLTRGYVNTS
-308 SAWDIWIRVSNTNR
+308 KAWDLWIRVSNTHR
-322 EIEYNTEVD
+322 QIEHNTEID
-331 FNTFFFTDKNYGLND
+331 FNTYFFTDNNYGLND
-346 TWTGVYQLSKWSNAP
+346 TWTGIYQADKWSNVP

-366 GDVVI
+366 GDIVN
-371 VNKYKYIASGNL
+371 VNKYDYTAIGNT
-383 YNVQVVTKINSHVN
+383 YTIQVITKIESALSNSSN
-397 NFKNLGKIWTRKR
+397 IGKIWTRKKSGDV
-410 FGTVWSPWVLI
+410 FSKWTGI
-421 NYENLMINK
+421 NNENLIINK
-430 TLNGIDV
+430 TSTGINA
-437 NSITESNIITCDS
+437 NSLKENIIVTCDS
-450 ASGAINTNLPNSYL
+450 GSGAVNTNLPNSHL
-464 TNGNYYIQT
+464 TNGHYYIQT
-473 IKNSD
+473 IKNSS

-498 QKNGN
+498 QKNGS

-508 RAIVPNVRYEETTNF
+508 RAIAPNVRYEETTNF

-535 YPTSISTIGL
+535 YPTTISTIGL
-545 PDENIFGGFE
+545 PDENIFDGFE

-600 AGKFC
+600 AGKFY

>member
-1 MIDFTKVPNIHYWT
+1 MIDFTKIPNIHYWT

-104 FETRILETAQ
+104 FETRILELTQ
-114 EFVTTINNDILTFKQ
+114 EFETTINNDIATFKQ
-129 TINNNMVTFKQTI
+129 TM
-142 NNDIV
+142 
-147 TFKQTT
+147 TT
-153 TAQQEEFENHVTEQ
+153 QQEEFENRVTEQ

-197 KTDTEKWLV
+197 KTDTETWLV

-220 VNKFFDVD
+220 VNKVFDVD

-253 TSLSTLSNYPANIVS
+253 TSVSILSNYPANIVS

-293 LNDGSCFTRAYVNTS
+293 LNDGSCFTRSYVNTS
-308 SAWDIWIRVSNTNR
+308 SAWDLWIRVSNTNR
-322 EIEYNTEVD
+322 VIGFDTVVD

-346 TWTGVYQLSKWSNAP
+346 TWTGVYRLSKWSNAP

-366 GDVVI
+366 TDVVI
-371 VNKYKYIASGNL
+371 VNNYDYSASGNL
-383 YNVQVVTKINSHVN
+383 NSVQVVTKINSHVN

-464 TNGNYYIQT
+464 TNGHYYIQT

-523 TLSGANPSYENY
+523 TLSGANPTYENY

-600 AGKFC
+600 AGKFY

>member
-39 INKLIEE
+39 FNNLIND
-46 YNKFGQNVVTEI
+46 YNDFGQNVVTEI

-104 FETRILETAQ
+104 FETRILELTQ
-114 EFVTTINNDILTFKQ
+114 EFETAINNDIATFKQ
-129 TINNNMVTFKQTI
+129 TM
-142 NNDIV
+142 
-147 TFKQTT
+147 TT
-153 TAQQEEFENHVTEQ
+153 QQEEFENRVTEE

-220 VNKFFDVD
+220 VNKVFDVD

-281 NAVERTIQQTLY
+281 EAVEITIQQTLY

-308 SAWDIWIRVSNTNR
+308 KEWDLWRRVSSTHR
-322 EIEYNTEVD
+322 EIKYDAEID
-331 FNTFFFTDKNYGLND
+331 FNTFFFTSTNYGLND
-346 TWTGVYQLSKWSNAP
+346 TWTGVYLSDKWSNVP
-361 SDLIE
+361 SDLVV

-371 VNKYKYIASGNL
+371 VNIYSYILAGILYVTQVITKIAS
-383 YNVQVVTKINSHVN
+383 NSMHN
-397 NFKNLGKIWTRKR
+397 NNIGKIWSRKR
-410 FGTVWSPWVLI
+410 SGSIWNDWTGI
-421 NYENLMINK
+421 NNENLIINK
-430 TLNGIDV
+430 TSTGINA
-437 NSITESNIITCDS
+437 NSLDGNIIVTCDS
-450 ASGAINTNLPNSYL
+450 DSGAVNTNLPNSYL
-464 TNGNYYIQT
+464 TNGHYYIQT
-473 IKNSD
+473 IKNSSS
-478 TEILQY
+478 EILQY

-498 QKNGN
+498 QKNGSS
-503 TWSVW
+503 WSVW

-535 YPTSISTIGL
+535 YPTTISTIGL
-545 PDENIFGGFE
+545 PNENIFGGFE

-600 AGKFC
+600 AGNFY

>member
-1 MIDFTKVPNIHYWT
+1 MIDFTKIPNIHYWT

-70 TFIQQITNEINTFKS
+70 TFIQQVTDEINTFKS

-94 ETTITNRQNA
+94 ETSMTNKQNA
-104 FETRILETAQ
+104 FETRILELTQ
-114 EFVTTINNDILTFKQ
+114 EFETTINNDIATFKQ
-129 TINNNMVTFKQTI
+129 TITTQQQQFETRV
-142 NNDIV
+142 NNDINTMQEVVNEIPNTV
-147 TFKQTT
+147 TT
-153 TAQQEEFENHVTEQ
+153 
-167 NQQFMN
+167 
-173 QVNQSISDMQLIV
+173 QVNAITQ
-186 DDIPAVVPQLV
+186 P
-197 KTDTEKWLV
+197 WLV
-206 SNAPAMIE
+206 ANVPAMVE

-233 THDESI
+233 KHDESI

-281 NAVERTIQQTLY
+281 EAVEVTIQQTLY

-308 SAWDIWIRVSNTNR
+308 KEWDLWRRVSSTHR
-322 EIEYNTEVD
+322 EIKYDTEID
-331 FNTFFFTDKNYGLND
+331 FNTFFFTSTNYGLND
-346 TWTGVYQLSKWSNAP
+346 TWTGVYDPSKWSNVP
-361 SDLIE
+361 SDLVV

-371 VNKYKYIASGNL
+371 VNIYSYIMVGILYVTQVITKIAS
-383 YNVQVVTKINSHVN
+383 NSMHN
-397 NFKNLGKIWTRKR
+397 NNIGKIWSRKR
-410 FGTVWSPWVLI
+410 SGNVWNGWTGI
-421 NYENLMINK
+421 NNENLIINK
-430 TLNGIDV
+430 TSTGINA
-437 NSITESNIITCDS
+437 NSLDENIIVTCDS
-450 ASGAINTNLPNSYL
+450 DSGAVNTNLPNSYL
-464 TNGNYYIQT
+464 TNGHYYIQT
-473 IKNSD
+473 IKNSSA
-478 TEILQY
+478 EILQY

-498 QKNGN
+498 QKNGSS
-503 TWSVW
+503 WSVW
-508 RAIVPNVRYEETTNF
+508 RAIAPNVRYEETTNF
-523 TLSGANPSYENY
+523 TLSSANPSYENY
-535 YPTSISTIGL
+535 YPTTISTIGL
-545 PDENIFGGFE
+545 PNENIFDGFE

-566 SNPTPMLYNAN
+566 SNPTPMSYNAN

-600 AGKFC
+600 AGKFY

>member
-1 MIDFTKVPNIHYWT
+1 MIDFTKIPNIHYWT

-104 FETRILETAQ
+104 FETRILELTQ
-114 EFVTTINNDILTFKQ
+114 EFETAINNDIATFKQ
-129 TINNNMVTFKQTI
+129 TI
-142 NNDIV
+142 
-147 TFKQTT
+147 
-153 TAQQEEFENHVTEQ
+153 TAQQEEFENRVTEQ

-220 VNKFFDVD
+220 VNKVFDVD

-281 NAVERTIQQTLY
+281 EAVEITIQQTLY
-293 LNDGSCFTRAYVNTS
+293 LNDGSCFTRTYVNTS
-308 SAWDIWIRVSNTNR
+308 KEWDLWRRVSSTHR
-322 EIEYNTEVD
+322 EIKYDAEID
-331 FNTFFFTDKNYGLND
+331 FNTFFFTSTNYGLND
-346 TWTGVYQLSKWSNAP
+346 TWTGVYLSDKWSNVP
-361 SDLIE
+361 SDLVV

-371 VNKYKYIASGNL
+371 VNIYSYIMAGILYVTQVITKIAS
-383 YNVQVVTKINSHVN
+383 NSMHN
-397 NFKNLGKIWTRKR
+397 NNIGKIWSRKR
-410 FGTVWSPWVLI
+410 SGSIWNDWTGI
-421 NYENLMINK
+421 NNENLIINK
-430 TLNGIDV
+430 TSTGINA
-437 NSITESNIITCDS
+437 NSLDGNIIVTCDS
-450 ASGAINTNLPNSYL
+450 DSGAVNTNLPNSYL
-464 TNGNYYIQT
+464 TNGHYYIQT
-473 IKNSD
+473 IKNSSS
-478 TEILQY
+478 EILQY

-498 QKNGN
+498 QKNGSS
-503 TWSVW
+503 WSVW
-508 RAIVPNVRYEETTNF
+508 RAIAPNVRYEETTNF

-535 YPTSISTIGL
+535 YPTTISTIGL
-545 PDENIFGGFE
+545 PDENIFNGFE

-600 AGKFC
+600 AGKFY

>member
-1 MIDFTKVPNIHYWT
+1 MIDFTKIPNIHYWT

-39 INKLIEE
+39 INKLIGE
-46 YNKFGQNVVTEI
+46 YNTFGQNVVSEI

-70 TFIQQITNEINTFKS
+70 TFIQQVTDEINTFKS
-85 DITNQLNTF
+85 DITNQINTF
-94 ETTITNRQNA
+94 ETSMTNKQNA
-104 FETRILETAQ
+104 FEARILKLTQDFE
-114 EFVTTINNDILTFKQ
+114 TTINNDIATFKQ
-129 TINNNMVTFKQTI
+129 TI
-142 NNDIV
+142 
-147 TFKQTT
+147 TT
-153 TAQQEEFENHVTEQ
+153 QQQNFENQITGE
-167 NQQFMN
+167 NQKFRT
-173 QVNQSISDMQLIV
+173 QVNRDINAMQAVV
-186 DDIPAVVPQLV
+186 DDIPE
-197 KTDTEKWLV
+197 T
-206 SNAPAMIE
+206 
-214 SSVANN
+214 VANSVN
-220 VNKFFDVD
+220 EVTIPWLQTNVPTMVNDQVANDVNKIFDVD

-253 TSLSTLSNYPANIVS
+253 TSLSELINCPTNIS
-268 GDMYWC
+268 SRDIYWC

-281 NAVERTIQQTLY
+281 NAVTTTIQQTLY
-293 LNDGSCFTRAYVNTS
+293 LTDGSCFTREYINTS
-308 SAWDIWIRVSNTNR
+308 NVWNLWRRVSNTHR
-322 EIEYNTEVD
+322 MILYNTEID
-331 FNTFFFTDKNYGLND
+331 FNTFFTDNNNGIND
-346 TWTGVYQLSKWSNAP
+346 TWTGIYQKSTWSNVP
-361 SDLIE
+361 SDLID
-366 GDVVI
+366 GDI
-371 VNKYKYIASGNL
+371 VNVNIYCYTASGNL
-383 YNVQVVTKINSHVN
+383 YTVQVVTKIESASN
-397 NFKNLGKIWTRKR
+397 NKNIGKIWTRKR
-410 FGTVWSPWVLI
+410 FGDVWSNWTGI
-421 NYENLMINK
+421 NNENLIVNNTSDGFNANAFKSNMI
-430 TLNGIDV
+430 V
-437 NSITESNIITCDS
+437 TCDS
-450 ASGAINTNLPNSYL
+450 ASGAVNTNLPNSNL
-464 TNGNYYIQT
+464 TTGHYYIQT

-498 QKNGN
+498 QRNGN

-508 RAIVPNVRYEETTNF
+508 RAIAPNVRYEETTNF

-535 YPTSISTIGL
+535 YPTTISTIGL
-545 PDENIFGGFE
+545 PNENIFDGFE

-600 AGKFC
+600 AGKFY

>member
-1 MIDFTKVPNIHYWT
+1 MIDFTKIPNIHYWT

-46 YNKFGQNVVTEI
+46 YNTFGQNVVTEI

-70 TFIQQITNEINTFKS
+70 AFIEQVTNEINQFKADITLQLNTFKT
-85 DITNQLNTF
+85 DITNQQTIFETNIRNLQKTF
-94 ETTITNRQNA
+94 EDNITNRQDE
-104 FETRILETAQ
+104 FESE
-114 EFVTTINNDILTFKQ
+114 INSNINTFKQ
-129 TINNNMVTFKQTI
+129 DVTT
-142 NNDIV
+142 
-147 TFKQTT
+147 
-153 TAQQEEFENHVTEQ
+153 QQQNFENQITEQ
-167 NQQFMN
+167 NQQFRT
-173 QVNQSISDMQLIV
+173 QVNSDINAMQAV
-186 DDIPAVVPQLV
+186 VNDIPN
-197 KTDTEKWLV
+197 TV
-206 SNAPAMIE
+206 S
-214 SSVANN
+214 SSVNDVAIPWLQTNVPTMVNDQVAND
-220 VNKFFDVD
+220 VNKIFDVD

-308 SAWDIWIRVSNTNR
+308 SAWDLWIRVSNTNR

-366 GDVVI
+366 SDVVI
-371 VNKYKYIASGNL
+371 VNKYDYTASGNL
-383 YNVQVVTKINSHVN
+383 YSVQVVTKINSHVN

-464 TNGNYYIQT
+464 TNGHYYIQT

-600 AGKFC
+600 AGKFY

>member
-39 INKLIEE
+39 INKLIED
-46 YNKFGQNVVTEI
+46 YNTFGQNVVTEI

-94 ETTITNRQNA
+94 ETTITNKQNA
-104 FETRILETAQ
+104 FETRILELTQ
-114 EFVTTINNDILTFKQ
+114 EFETAINNDIATFKQ
-129 TINNNMVTFKQTI
+129 TM
-142 NNDIV
+142 
-147 TFKQTT
+147 TT
-153 TAQQEEFENHVTEQ
+153 QQEEFENRVTEE

-197 KTDTEKWLV
+197 KTDTEKWLT

-281 NAVERTIQQTLY
+281 EAVEITIQQTLY

-308 SAWDIWIRVSNTNR
+308 KEWDLWRRVSSTHR
-322 EIEYNTEVD
+322 EIKYDAEID
-331 FNTFFFTDKNYGLND
+331 FNTFFFTSTNYGLND
-346 TWTGVYQLSKWSNAP
+346 TWTGVYLSDKWSNVP
-361 SDLIE
+361 SDLVV

-371 VNKYKYIASGNL
+371 VNIYSYILAGILYVTQVITKIAS
-383 YNVQVVTKINSHVN
+383 NSMHN
-397 NFKNLGKIWTRKR
+397 NNIGKIWSRKR
-410 FGTVWSPWVLI
+410 SGSIWNDWTGI
-421 NYENLMINK
+421 NNENLIINK
-430 TLNGIDV
+430 TSTGINA
-437 NSITESNIITCDS
+437 NSLDGNIIVTCDS
-450 ASGAINTNLPNSYL
+450 DSGAVNTNLPNSYL
-464 TNGNYYIQT
+464 TNGHYYIQT
-473 IKNSD
+473 IKNSSS
-478 TEILQY
+478 EILQY

-498 QKNGN
+498 QKNGSS
-503 TWSVW
+503 WSVW
-508 RAIVPNVRYEETTNF
+508 RAIAPNVRYEETTNF

-535 YPTSISTIGL
+535 YPTTISTIGL
-545 PDENIFGGFE
+545 PDENIFNGFE

-600 AGKFC
+600 AGKFY

>member
-39 INKLIEE
+39 INKLIED
-46 YNKFGQNVVTEI
+46 YNTFGQAVTNEI

-70 TFIQQITNEINTFKS
+70 TFIQQVTDEINTFKS

-94 ETTITNRQNA
+94 ETSMTNKQNA
-104 FETRILETAQ
+104 FETRILELTQ
-114 EFVTTINNDILTFKQ
+114 EFETTINNDIATFKQ
-129 TINNNMVTFKQTI
+129 TI
-142 NNDIV
+142 
-147 TFKQTT
+147 TT
-153 TAQQEEFENHVTEQ
+153 QQQQFENRVTEE

-197 KTDTEKWLV
+197 KTDTEKWLT

-281 NAVERTIQQTLY
+281 EAVESTIQQTLY
-293 LNDGSCFTRAYVNTS
+293 LNDGRCFTRAYVNTS
-308 SAWDIWIRVSNTNR
+308 KEWDLWRRVSSTHR
-322 EIEYNTEVD
+322 EIKYDAEID
-331 FNTFFFTDKNYGLND
+331 FNTFFFTTTNYGLND
-346 TWTGVYQLSKWSNAP
+346 TWTGVYLSDKWSNVP
-361 SDLIE
+361 SDLVV

-371 VNKYKYIASGNL
+371 VNIYSYILAGILYVTQVITKIAS
-383 YNVQVVTKINSHVN
+383 NSMHN
-397 NFKNLGKIWTRKR
+397 NNIGKIWSRKR
-410 FGTVWSPWVLI
+410 SGSIWNDWTGI
-421 NYENLMINK
+421 NNENLIINK
-430 TLNGIDV
+430 TSTGINA
-437 NSITESNIITCDS
+437 NSLDGNIIVTCDS
-450 ASGAINTNLPNSYL
+450 DSGAVNTNLPNSYL
-464 TNGNYYIQT
+464 TNGHYYIQT
-473 IKNSD
+473 IKNSSS
-478 TEILQY
+478 EILQY

-498 QKNGN
+498 QKNGSS
-503 TWSVW
+503 WSVW

-535 YPTSISTIGL
+535 YPTTISTIGL
-545 PDENIFGGFE
+545 PNENIFGGFE

-600 AGKFC
+600 AGNFY

>member
-39 INKLIEE
+39 FNNLIND
-46 YNKFGQNVVTEI
+46 YNDFGQNVVTEI

-94 ETTITNRQNA
+94 ETTITNKQNA
-104 FETRILETAQ
+104 FETRILELTQ
-114 EFVTTINNDILTFKQ
+114 EFETTINNDIATFKQ
-129 TINNNMVTFKQTI
+129 TITTQQQQFETRV
-142 NNDIV
+142 NNDINTMQEVVNEIPNTV
-147 TFKQTT
+147 TT
-153 TAQQEEFENHVTEQ
+153 
-167 NQQFMN
+167 
-173 QVNQSISDMQLIV
+173 QVNAITQ
-186 DDIPAVVPQLV
+186 P
-197 KTDTEKWLV
+197 WLV
-206 SNAPAMIE
+206 ANVPAMVE

-228 SLIYV
+228 NLIYV
-233 THDESI
+233 AHDESI

-281 NAVERTIQQTLY
+281 EAVEITIQQTLY

-308 SAWDIWIRVSNTNR
+308 WDLWCRVSSTHR
-322 EIEYNTEVD
+322 EIKYDAEID
-331 FNTFFFTDKNYGLND
+331 FNTFFFTSTNYGLND
-346 TWTGVYQLSKWSNAP
+346 TWTGVYLSDKWSNVP
-361 SDLIE
+361 SDLVV

-371 VNKYKYIASGNL
+371 VNLYSYFLSGILYVTQVITKIAS
-383 YNVQVVTKINSHVN
+383 NSMHN
-397 NFKNLGKIWTRKR
+397 NNIGKIWSRKR
-410 FGTVWSPWVLI
+410 SGGIWNDWTGI
-421 NYENLMINK
+421 NNENLIINK
-430 TLNGIDV
+430 TSTGINA
-437 NSITESNIITCDS
+437 NSLDGNIIVTCDS
-450 ASGAINTNLPNSYL
+450 DSGAVNTNLPNSYL
-464 TNGNYYIQT
+464 TNGHYYIQT
-473 IKNSD
+473 IKNSSS
-478 TEILQY
+478 EILQY

-498 QKNGN
+498 QKNGSS
-503 TWSVW
+503 WSVW
-508 RAIVPNVRYEETTNF
+508 RAIAPNVRYEETTNF

-535 YPTSISTIGL
+535 YPTTISTIGL
-545 PDENIFGGFE
+545 PDENIFNGFE

-600 AGKFC
+600 AGKFY

>member
-39 INKLIEE
+39 FNNLIND
-46 YNKFGQNVVTEI
+46 YNDFGQNVVTEI

-94 ETTITNRQNA
+94 ETTITNKQNA
-104 FETRILETAQ
+104 FETRILELTQ
-114 EFVTTINNDILTFKQ
+114 EFETTINNDIATFKQ
-129 TINNNMVTFKQTI
+129 TMTS
-142 NNDIV
+142 
-147 TFKQTT
+147 
-153 TAQQEEFENHVTEQ
+153 QQEEFENRVTEQ

-220 VNKFFDVD
+220 VNKVFDVD

-281 NAVERTIQQTLY
+281 EAVEITIQQTLY

-308 SAWDIWIRVSNTNR
+308 KEWDLWRRVSSTHR
-322 EIEYNTEVD
+322 EIKYDAEID
-331 FNTFFFTDKNYGLND
+331 FNTFFFTSTNYGLND
-346 TWTGVYQLSKWSNAP
+346 TWTGVYLSDKWSNVP
-361 SDLIE
+361 SDLVV

-371 VNKYKYIASGNL
+371 VNIYSYNLVGTLYVTQVITKIAS
-383 YNVQVVTKINSHVN
+383 ISMHN
-397 NFKNLGKIWTRKR
+397 NNIGKIWSRKR
-410 FGTVWSPWVLI
+410 SGSIWNDWTGI
-421 NYENLMINK
+421 NNENLIINK
-430 TLNGIDV
+430 TSTGINA
-437 NSITESNIITCDS
+437 NSLDGNIIVTCDS
-450 ASGAINTNLPNSYL
+450 DSGAVNTNLPNSYL
-464 TNGNYYIQT
+464 TNGHYYIQT
-473 IKNSD
+473 IKNSSS
-478 TEILQY
+478 EILQY

-498 QKNGN
+498 QKNGSS
-503 TWSVW
+503 WSVW

-535 YPTSISTIGL
+535 YPTTISTIGL
-545 PDENIFGGFE
+545 PNENIFGGFE

-600 AGKFC
+600 AGKFY

>member
-39 INKLIEE
+39 INKLIED
-46 YNKFGQNVVTEI
+46 YNTFGQAVTNEI
-58 NTFEEETTNQIN
+58 NTFEGETTNQIN
-70 TFIQQITNEINTFKS
+70 AFVTQVTDDINSFKENVTNNINS
-85 DITNQLNTF
+85 F
-94 ETTITNRQNA
+94 ETDIRNIVEE
-104 FETRILETAQ
+104 FETA
-114 EFVTTINNDILTFKQ
+114 INNDIATFKQ
-129 TINNNMVTFKQTI
+129 TITTQQEQFETRV
-142 NNDIV
+142 NNDINAMQEVVNEIPNTV
-147 TFKQTT
+147 TT
-153 TAQQEEFENHVTEQ
+153 
-167 NQQFMN
+167 
-173 QVNQSISDMQLIV
+173 QVNAITQ
-186 DDIPAVVPQLV
+186 P
-197 KTDTEKWLV
+197 WLV
-206 SNAPAMIE
+206 ANVPAMVE

-253 TSLSTLSNYPANIVS
+253 TSLSTLSNYPANNVS

-281 NAVERTIQQTLY
+281 EAVEVTIQQTLY

-308 SAWDIWIRVSNTNR
+308 KEWDLWRRVSSTHR
-322 EIEYNTEVD
+322 QIKYDTEID
-331 FNTFFFTDKNYGLND
+331 FNTFFFTSTNYGLND
-346 TWTGVYQLSKWSNAP
+346 TWTGVYDPSKWSNVP
-361 SDLIE
+361 SDLVV

-371 VNKYKYIASGNL
+371 VNIYSYIMAGILYVTQVITKIAS
-383 YNVQVVTKINSHVN
+383 NSMN
-397 NFKNLGKIWTRKR
+397 NNNIGKIWSRKR
-410 FGTVWSPWVLI
+410 SGAIWNNWTGI
-421 NYENLMINK
+421 NNENLIINK
-430 TLNGIDV
+430 TSTGV
-437 NSITESNIITCDS
+437 NANSLDGNIIVTCDS
-450 ASGAINTNLPNSYL
+450 DSGAVNTNLPNSYL
-464 TNGNYYIQT
+464 TNGHYYIQT
-473 IKNSD
+473 IKNSSA
-478 TEILQY
+478 EILQY

-498 QKNGN
+498 QRNGSS
-503 TWSVW
+503 WSVW
-508 RAIVPNVRYEETTNF
+508 RAIAPNVRYEETTNF

-535 YPTSISTIGL
+535 YPTTISTIGL
-545 PDENIFGGFE
+545 PNENIFDGFE

-600 AGKFC
+600 SGKFY

>member
-46 YNKFGQNVVTEI
+46 YNTFGQNVVTEI

-70 TFIQQITNEINTFKS
+70 IFIQQITNEINTFKS

-94 ETTITNRQNA
+94 ETTITNKQNA
-104 FETRILETAQ
+104 FETRILELTQ
-114 EFVTTINNDILTFKQ
+114 EFETAINNDIATFKQ
-129 TINNNMVTFKQTI
+129 TM
-142 NNDIV
+142 
-147 TFKQTT
+147 TT
-153 TAQQEEFENHVTEQ
+153 QQEEFENRVTKE

-220 VNKFFDVD
+220 VNKVFDVD

-281 NAVERTIQQTLY
+281 EAVEITIQQTLY

-308 SAWDIWIRVSNTNR
+308 KEWDLWRRVSSTHR
-322 EIEYNTEVD
+322 EIKYDAEID
-331 FNTFFFTDKNYGLND
+331 FNTFFFTSTNYGLND
-346 TWTGVYQLSKWSNAP
+346 TWTGVYLSDKWSNVP
-361 SDLIE
+361 SDLVV

-371 VNKYKYIASGNL
+371 VNIYSYILAGILYVTQVITKIAS
-383 YNVQVVTKINSHVN
+383 NSMHN
-397 NFKNLGKIWTRKR
+397 NNIGKIWSRKR
-410 FGTVWSPWVLI
+410 SGSIWNDWTGI
-421 NYENLMINK
+421 NNENLLINK
-430 TLNGIDV
+430 TSTGINA
-437 NSITESNIITCDS
+437 NSLDGNIIVTCDS
-450 ASGAINTNLPNSYL
+450 DSGAVNTNLPNSYL
-464 TNGNYYIQT
+464 TNGHYYIQT
-473 IKNSD
+473 IKNSSS
-478 TEILQY
+478 EILQY

-498 QKNGN
+498 QKNGSS
-503 TWSVW
+503 WSVW
-508 RAIVPNVRYEETTNF
+508 RAIAPNVRYEETTNF

-535 YPTSISTIGL
+535 YPTTISTIGL
-545 PDENIFGGFE
+545 PNENIFGGFE

-600 AGKFC
+600 AGKFY

>member
-39 INKLIEE
+39 FNNLIND
-46 YNKFGQNVVTEI
+46 YNDFGQNVVTEI

-104 FETRILETAQ
+104 FETRILELTQ
-114 EFVTTINNDILTFKQ
+114 EFETAINNDIATFKQ
-129 TINNNMVTFKQTI
+129 TI
-142 NNDIV
+142 
-147 TFKQTT
+147 
-153 TAQQEEFENHVTEQ
+153 TAQQEEFENRVTEQ

-220 VNKFFDVD
+220 VNKIFDVD

-253 TSLSTLSNYPANIVS
+253 TSLSILSNYPANIVS

-308 SAWDIWIRVSNTNR
+308 SAWDLWIKVSNTNR

-331 FNTFFFTDKNYGLND
+331 FNTFFFTDINYGLNN

-371 VNKYKYIASGNL
+371 VNKYKYNYIVSENL
-383 YNVQVVTKINSHVN
+383 YNVQVVTKINSQVN

-410 FGTVWSPWVLI
+410 SGTVWSPWVLI

-450 ASGAINTNLPNSYL
+450 SSGAINTNLPNLYL
-464 TNGNYYIQT
+464 TNGHYYIQT

-508 RAIVPNVRYEETTNF
+508 RAIVPNVRYDATTNF
-523 TLSGANPSYENY
+523 TLAGVNPSYENY
-535 YPTSISTIGL
+535 YLTNISTIGL
-545 PDENIFGGFE
+545 PNENIFDGFE

-577 LVYNANSPNVI
+577 LVYNASSPNVI
-588 TIGFKVFDYESQ
+588 TIGFKVFGYESQ
-600 AGKFC
+600 AGKFY

>member
-1 MIDFTKVPNIHYWT
+1 MIDFTKIPNIHYWT

-39 INKLIEE
+39 FNNLIND
-46 YNKFGQNVVTEI
+46 YNDFGQNVVTEI

-94 ETTITNRQNA
+94 ETTITNRQTA
-104 FETRILETAQ
+104 FETRILELTQ
-114 EFVTTINNDILTFKQ
+114 EFETAINNDIATFKQ
-129 TINNNMVTFKQTI
+129 TM
-142 NNDIV
+142 
-147 TFKQTT
+147 
-153 TAQQEEFENHVTEQ
+153 TAQQEEFENRVTEQ

-173 QVNQSISDMQLIV
+173 QVNQSISDMQFIV
-186 DDIPAVVPQLV
+186 DDIPTAVPQLV
-197 KTDTEKWLV
+197 KSDTEKWLV

-220 VNKFFDVD
+220 VNKVFDVD

-253 TSLSTLSNYPANIVS
+253 TSLSTLSNYPSNIVS

-308 SAWDIWIRVSNTNR
+308 SAWDLWIRVSNTNR
-322 EIEYNTEVD
+322 VIGYNTEVD

-366 GDVVI
+366 SDVVI
-371 VNKYKYIASGNL
+371 VNKYDYTASGNL
-383 YNVQVVTKINSHVN
+383 YSVQVVTKINSHVN
-397 NFKNLGKIWTRKR
+397 NFTNLGKIWTRKR
-410 FGTVWSPWVLI
+410 FGSVWSPWVIINHYQFPLI
-421 NYENLMINK
+421 RKGTSSIDTFTDSGIYYNGGESGETWNGTIPTDLEQGKYYMQTVANSGTEIVQ
-430 TLNGIDV
+430 TLVNGGSTGNPLYFRMKYGDTFGEWRGISRRELLWSGVATVTNPYTEQGYTHIETSGITDV
-437 NSITESNIITCDS
+437 EI
-450 ASGAINTNLPNSYL
+450 
-464 TNGNYYIQT
+464 
-473 IKNSD
+473 SD
-478 TEILQY
+478 TSSALSEFVASHEVIV
-484 LYNTGDYGANIYSR
+484 
-498 QKNGN
+498 
-503 TWSVW
+503 SVSN
-508 RAIVPNVRYEETTNF
+508 ASTT
-523 TLSGANPSYENY
+523 
-535 YPTSISTIGL
+535 STIPPVTTGFTFGITT
-545 PDENIFGGFE
+545 DEITGKKVVKINVVLENMTAAGTPGTAYY
-555 VQAIVNIDGKS
+555 VSYKLYKVN
-566 SNPTPMLYNAN
+566 
-577 LVYNANSPNVI
+577 
-588 TIGFKVFDYESQ
+588 
-600 AGKFC
+600 
-605 VKFRVLDWR
+605 